1 MEQQD
6 QWVAGSLVLD
16 MVELV
21 QVVQGELMAVAEKE
35 GKKLINV
42 ATVELVQ
49 LELCGLEIKGRTH
62 QLELQTNKPVLAEKV
77 RR

>member
-6 QWVAGSLVLD
+6 QWVASSLMVD

-42 ATVELVQ
+42 ATVELVR
-49 LELCGLEIKGRTH
+49 LELCGQETKGHTH
-62 QLELQTNKPVLAEKV
+62 QLELQTNKLSISRKG
-77 RR
+77 